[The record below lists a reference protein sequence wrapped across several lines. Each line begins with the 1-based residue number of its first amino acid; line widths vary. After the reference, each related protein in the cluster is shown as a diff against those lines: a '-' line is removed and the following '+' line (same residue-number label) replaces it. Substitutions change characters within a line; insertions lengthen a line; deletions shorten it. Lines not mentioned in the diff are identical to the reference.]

1 MPSLFKSKA
10 KSTAKSNDDTP
21 SQPTHRPNDSLHE
34 APPAYAAVQPGQQP
48 PTSASDST
56 DAVDITAAFSSL
68 NISPTPQ
75 DPTVETCLAH
85 LKLLYAVQSLK
96 DDVGY
101 TDGLWNIWD
110 SRADG
115 ADSDIDTELPNDSL
129 PTSTS
134 VAVAADLNGSQGEKN
149 GVTSAD
155 LHKIRLSKI
164 REKRWALFVAR
175 AVDRY
180 EAWWNVFPKTMLRE
194 ADMSD
199 KSGAKYHGFVNE
211 TAYLRWTQDML
222 PPLDVLMV

>member
-10 KSTAKSNDDTP
+10 KANGDAP
-21 SQPTHRPNDSLHE
+21 SQPTHRPNGSLHE
-34 APPAYAAVQPGQQP
+34 APPAYAAVQPGQQQP
-48 PTSASDST
+48 PPSASDPS

-68 NISPTPQ
+68 NISPAPQ

-85 LKLLYAVQSLK
+85 LKLLFALQSLK
-96 DDVGY
+96 EDVGY
-101 TDGLWNIWD
+101 TDGLWDIWD

-115 ADSDIDTELPNDSL
+115 PDSDIDTELPDDRL
-129 PTSTS
+129 PPS
-134 VAVAADLNGSQGEKN
+134 AASAGDISGLQGEK
-149 GVTSAD
+149 GRIAPDD
-155 LHKIRLSKI
+155 LRKIRLSKI

-199 KSGAKYHGFVNE
+199 KSGAKYHEFVNE

>member
-10 KSTAKSNDDTP
+10 KSNDDTA
-21 SQPTHRPNDSLHE
+21 SQPTHRPNGSLHE
-34 APPAYAAVQPGQQP
+34 APPAYAAVQPGQHP
-48 PTSASDST
+48 PASAPSPPDV
-56 DAVDITAAFSSL
+56 VDITAAFSSL
-68 NISPTPQ
+68 DISPTPQ

-85 LKLLYAVQSLK
+85 LKLLYALQSLK
-96 DDVGY
+96 EDVGY

-110 SRADG
+110 SRADDP
-115 ADSDIDTELPNDSL
+115 DSDIATELRDDRL
-129 PTSTS
+129 PPSAAAAVDLS
-134 VAVAADLNGSQGEKN
+134 GPRAEKDRVAPAELR
-149 GVTSAD
+149 
-155 LHKIRLSKI
+155 KIRLSKI

-194 ADMSD
+194 ADMND

-211 TAYLRWTQDML
+211 TEYLRWTEDML